1 MAWRPYAQLTA
12 PIQKANPS
20 VITVISLWAAA
31 FLAATILPFSSEVLL
46 ASALAAGQVPAWV
59 LISAATVGN
68 VMGACVNWWLGQRIA
83 TYRDR
88 RWFPVSAKSLESAR
102 NRFARIGVWSLL
114 LSWVPIIGDPITLA
128 AGVLGVRFRVFL
140 PLVFVGKAARYA
152 IFGLFF

>member
-1 MAWRPYAQLTA
+1 
-12 PIQKANPS
+12 
-20 VITVISLWAAA
+20 
-31 FLAATILPFSSEVLL
+31 
-46 ASALAAGQVPAWV
+46 
-59 LISAATVGN
+59 
-68 VMGACVNWWLGQRIA
+68 MGACVNWWLGQRIA

-152 IFGLFF
+152 IIGLFF

>member
-46 ASALAAGQVPAWV
+46 ATALAAGQVPAWV

-88 RWFPVSAKSLESAR
+88 RWFPVSAAALDSAR

-152 IFGLFF
+152 IIGLFF

>member
-1 MAWRPYAQLTA
+1 MAWRPHAQLTA

-20 VITVISLWAAA
+20 VITTISLWAAA

-46 ASALAAGQVPAWV
+46 ATALAAGQVPAWV

-68 VMGACVNWWLGQRIA
+68 VMGACVNWWLGKRIA

-88 RWFPVSAKSLESAR
+88 RWFPVSAAALDSAR

-128 AGVLGVRFRVFL
+128 AGVLGLRFRVFL

-152 IFGLFF
+152 IIGLFF